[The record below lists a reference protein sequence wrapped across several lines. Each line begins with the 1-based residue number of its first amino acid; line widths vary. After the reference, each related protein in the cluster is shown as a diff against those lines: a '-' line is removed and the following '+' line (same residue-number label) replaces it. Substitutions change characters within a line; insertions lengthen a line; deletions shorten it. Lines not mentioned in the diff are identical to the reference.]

1 MANNMGFDPFASS
14 ADAIAWFVL
23 ALLVFMSVGSWFL
36 IVTKGI
42 RALSTRRRSAEFLKD
57 FWEAASLEAVAKRLR
72 SSGVTDPFSHMV
84 HHGFTAIEQHS
95 NTQKAA
101 RLVDAGTSE
110 DFMTRAL
117 KRAIAQDMARLE
129 RGQSFLATVASTAP
143 FVGLFGTVWGIYHAL
158 MAIGM
163 AGDAGLDKV
172 AGPVG
177 EALIMTGI
185 GLAVAIPA
193 AVAYNAFARLNRN
206 VRTELE
212 SFAYDLF
219 ALFGTGTK
227 LSPMLADVRATS
239 DLVLRRVQD
248 AVKITQEG
256 EK

>member
-1 MANNMGFDPFASS
+1 MANNMGFAHFVSS
-14 ADAIAWFVL
+14 ADGVAWFVL
-23 ALLVFMSVGSWFL
+23 GLLVFMSLGSWFL
-36 IVTKGI
+36 IITKGI
-42 RALSTRRRSAEFLKD
+42 RAFGMRRRSRGFLKE

-84 HHGFTAIEQHS
+84 HHGFTAIEQHG
-95 NTQKAA
+95 NQQQAA

-129 RGQSFLATVASTAP
+129 RGQAFLATVASTAP

-193 AVAYNAFARLNRN
+193 AVGYNAFARLNRN

-219 ALFGTGTK
+219 ALFGTGSK

-239 DLVLRRVQD
+239 DRVLRRVQD
-248 AVKITQEG
+248 AVKVMPEG
-256 EK
+256 EH